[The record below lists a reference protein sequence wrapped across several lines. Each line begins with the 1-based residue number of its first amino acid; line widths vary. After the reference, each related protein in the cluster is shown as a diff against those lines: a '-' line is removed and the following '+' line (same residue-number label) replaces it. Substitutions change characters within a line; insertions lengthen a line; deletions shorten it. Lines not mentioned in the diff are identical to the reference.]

1 MKFRDNF
8 SFRMLDFAYPRE
20 AAKAIYELDIK
31 YIDDGVETQSMVS
44 GPMPMGDMRYSGT
57 MSRRI
62 FLIDEAHA
70 DRYIA
75 ELKAVVKPFETK
87 ADDDYG
93 THYMRS
99 NGGGRRNQKVKL

>member
-8 SFRMLDFAYPRE
+8 SFRMLDIAYPS
-20 AAKAIYELDIK
+20 AALKAVSDLDIR
-31 YIDDGVETQSMVS
+31 YIRAGVETQSMMS
-44 GPMPMGDMRYSGT
+44 GPMPVEYMRYSHS

-75 ELKAVVKPFETK
+75 ELKAVVKPFESKT
-87 ADDDYG
+87 DDYG
-93 THYMRS
+93 TYYMRS
-99 NGGGRRNQKVKL
+99 NGGGRKNAKVKS